1 MPDTSILIL
10 VALAL
15 AFGWLMGRR
24 DGRRQAAKKR
34 SKAPYP
40 SIDMLAGDRQSE
52 TMQTILSMAEREE
65 AIELQLSLGTFYR
78 RRGELEKAIA
88 IHQSLFARP
97 DLDKNLGAEV
107 QLALATDYLNAGL
120 YDRAERLLL
129 ELTKGSSGLK
139 VQASEKLV
147 RLYEEE
153 QEWKKVLD
161 VGTVSKEMAKSMAYA
176 CCELAEEAMS
186 DNDWAKADKRI
197 KQALRFDGK
206 CIRALLIEAKLAEK
220 EGFPRRMLISL
231 KEILEIDPT
240 QLVVVLP
247 YLQEVYEARHRPE
260 ELESLLRKLWIE
272 SPMPL
277 TLHSYAGHL
286 AVHGNEEDAIQ
297 LLTES
302 LIKVPTVEGFAV
314 LLEQL
319 IKHRESVSVDY
330 LALVKQTLDRLRR
343 HSDGYHCHSCGFQAE
358 KHHWRCPSCKRWES
372 FKPNMARAN
381 LGNAQQAIKA
391 EAAHAR

>member
-1 MPDTSILIL
+1 MTESSVFIL

-15 AFGWLMGRR
+15 ALGWLMGRR
-24 DGRRQAAKKR
+24 DGRRQASRKR
-34 SKAPYP
+34 GRLPYP
-40 SIDMLAGDRQSE
+40 SIDMLAGERPSE
-52 TMQTILSMAEREE
+52 TMQTILNLAEREE
-65 AIELQLSLGTFYR
+65 AIELQLSLGHFYR

-139 VQASEKLV
+139 AEASEKLV

-153 QEWKKVLD
+153 QEWKKVLE
-161 VGTVSKEMAKSMAYA
+161 VGSGSKDLAKPMAYA
-176 CCELAEEAMS
+176 CCELAEEAMEER
-186 DNDWAKADKRI
+186 DWASASKRI
-197 KQALRFDGK
+197 KQALRHDGE
-206 CIRALLIEAKLAEK
+206 CIRALLLDAKLAEQ

-231 KEILEIDPT
+231 KEILEIDAS
-240 QLVVVLP
+240 QLAVVLP
-247 YLQEVYEARHRPE
+247 YLQEVYEARHRPH
-260 ELESLLRKLWIE
+260 ELESLLRQLWLE

-277 TLHSYAGHL
+277 TLHAYAQHL
-286 AVHGNEEDAIQ
+286 AQHHHSEDAIQ
-297 LLTES
+297 LLTDS
-302 LIKVPTVEGFAV
+302 LIRVPTVEGFAI

-319 IKHRESVSVDY
+319 IQHRDSVSGEY
-330 LALVKQTLDRLRR
+330 LAQVKQTLDRLRR

-358 KHHWRCPSCKRWES
+358 RHHWRCPSCKRWET
-372 FKPNMARAN
+372 FNPNMAKAN
-381 LGNAQQAIKA
+381 LGLAQQAIKS

>member
-1 MPDTSILIL
+1 MAESSILIL
-10 VALAL
+10 ILLAL

-24 DGRRQAAKKR
+24 DGRKQAARKKQM
-34 SKAPYP
+34 PYP

-52 TMQTILSMAEREE
+52 TMQTILNMAEREE

-97 DLDKNLGAEV
+97 DLDKNIGAEV

-129 ELTKGSSGLK
+129 ELTKGNSGLK
-139 VQASEKLV
+139 MEATEKLV

-161 VGTVSKEMAKSMAYA
+161 LGSASKEMSKSMAYA
-176 CCELAEEAMS
+176 CCELAEEAIS
-186 DNDWAKADKRI
+186 EQDWAKATKRI
-197 KQALRFDGK
+197 KQALRFDGQ
-206 CIRALLIEAKLAEK
+206 CIRALLLEARLAEQ

-231 KEILEIDPT
+231 KEILDIDPS
-240 QLVVVLP
+240 QLTVVLP
-247 YLQEVYEARHRPE
+247 YLQDIFAARHRPQ
-260 ELESLLRKLWIE
+260 ELESLLRKLWVE

-277 TLHSYAGHL
+277 TLHSYASHL
-286 AVHGNEEDAIQ
+286 ASYDNEDDAIL

-302 LIKVPTVEGFAV
+302 LIRVPTVEGFAI

-319 IKHRESVSVDY
+319 IKHRESVSVNY
-330 LALVKQTLDRLRR
+330 LAQIKQTLDRLRR
-343 HSDGYHCHSCGFQAE
+343 HSDGFHCSGCGFQTE

-381 LGNAQQAIKA
+381 LVNTELAIEA
-391 EAAHAR
+391 ETDHAR

>member
-1 MPDTSILIL
+1 MPDSSVLIL
-10 VALAL
+10 VVLAL
-15 AFGWLMGRR
+15 ILGWLMGRR
-24 DGRRQAAKKR
+24 DGRRQAARKNGT
-34 SKAPYP
+34 PLP
-40 SIDMLAGDRQSE
+40 SMDMLAGDRQSE
-52 TMQTILSMAEREE
+52 TMQTILNMAEREE

-129 ELTKGSSGLK
+129 ELCKGNSGLK
-139 VQASEKLV
+139 VEASEKLI

-161 VGTVSKEMAKSMAYA
+161 VGSVSKASIKSLAYA
-176 CCELAEEAMS
+176 SCELAEQAI
-186 DNDWAKADKRI
+186 NNKDWSKAERRI
-197 KQALRFDGK
+197 KQALRYDSK
-206 CIRALLIEAKLAEK
+206 CIRALLLEAKLAEQ

-247 YLQEVYEARHRPE
+247 LLQEIFAARHRPQ
-260 ELESLLRKLWIE
+260 ELESLLRELWLS

-277 TLHSYAGHL
+277 TLHSYANHL
-286 AVHGNEEDAIQ
+286 AEQTHVEDAIQ
-297 LLTES
+297 LLTDS
-302 LIKVPTVEGFAV
+302 LIKVPTVEGFAILV
-314 LLEQL
+314 EQL
-319 IKHRESVSVDY
+319 IEHRESVSVEY
-330 LALVKQTLDRLRR
+330 LAQVKQTLDRLRR
-343 HSDGYHCHSCGFQAE
+343 HSDGYHCHHCGFQAE
-358 KHHWRCPSCKRWES
+358 KHHWRCPSCKRWET

-381 LGNAQQAIKA
+381 LVNAKQAIKA